1 MTDSEF
7 NCYSRAASQEALA
20 EAGMANLEAGL
31 AKCKTNSLKVNSL
44 SPGLVELRGI
54 EPLTSAVRLHE
65 LEQFFAVLRLY
76 RSA

>member
-7 NCYSRAASQEALA
+7 NRYSRAASQEALA

-44 SPGLVELRGI
+44 SPAAGGAEGNRTPDLCSAMMENR
-54 EPLTSAVRLHE
+54 TSVDLHGNKNG
-65 LEQFFAVLRLY
+65 
-76 RSA
+76 